1 MNAMPDIRDRFSTI
15 QAIIKQ
21 ISPDMAEFTKG
32 IKNAKD
38 QALVLQAALLGLQIP
53 ENILKRLGAGP
64 DFEERKNGIDPRKG
78 PREYIKKMVKDAK
91 AAQTELNKLLGVDD
105 SGGGS
110 GTGNKDALNAKLK
123 LISEKEDEINKKYD
137 ARKKAL
143 EQINKIQEQI
153 SQQQKQQLDLAD
165 AISRG
170 DIGAAA
176 KAAQEM
182 RATSAA
188 NQLEAQ
194 GTALDVQRQR
204 AIAGIR
210 VGGLSKAEI
219 EKKVATMSTGGMV
232 PSYFAM
238 GGLSKGTDTVPA
250 MLTPG
255 EFVIRK
261 SAVDR
266 IGVGTLSKING
277 YASGGQVQDG
287 TLGNSMY
294 NSYSINLS
302 INSNSDA
309 NDIANKVL
317 ETIRRVESQNIRS
330 NRF

>member
-1 MNAMPDIRDRFSTI
+1 MPDIRDRFSTI

-38 QALVLQAALLGLQIP
+38 QALVLQAALLGAQIP
-53 ENILKRLGAGP
+53 TEILQQLAAGP
-64 DFEERKNGIDPRKG
+64 DSIERKNGIDPRKG
-78 PREYIKKMVKDAK
+78 ARDYVKNLVK
-91 AAQTELNKLLGVDD
+91 EQQAAQTELNKLLGIDD
-105 SGGGS
+105 SAGA

-123 LISEKEDEINKKYD
+123 LITEQEEKINKKYD

-143 EQINKIQEQI
+143 EQINKLQEQI
-153 SQQQKQQLDLAD
+153 SQQQRQQLDLAD

-204 AIAGIR
+204 AISDIR
-210 VGGLSKAEI
+210 VGGQSKAQI
-219 EKKVATMSTGGMV
+219 EAKLAKMSTGGLV

-266 IGVGTLSKING
+266 IGVGTLGKING
-277 YASGGQVQDG
+277 YASGGQVEG
-287 TLGNSMY
+287 STLGNSMY
-294 NSYSINLS
+294 NSYSINLNV
-302 INSNSDA
+302 NSNSDA
-309 NDIANKVL
+309 NDIANKVM